1 MGALSPQTQVATQA
15 SSWWREGCQD
25 RKMRRQTIP
34 QAVSLIRPRLSG
46 ELKAK
51 LVVWLLVIRSRMQQL
66 SQGVARSVSNNIMLS
81 FNIRRPHSPI
91 DRVLRVWMEAVVV
104 NSIERVD
111 ADTLILLR
119 MLIDLLIHE
128 ARNETDYRT
137 IFLFI
142 TNRINVHVMRLLQDS
157 DPVLVGEMVFA
168 DVVAIGDDGL
178 TVRIV

>member
-1 MGALSPQTQVATQA
+1 
-15 SSWWREGCQD
+15 
-25 RKMRRQTIP
+25 
-34 QAVSLIRPRLSG
+34 
-46 ELKAK
+46 
-51 LVVWLLVIRSRMQQL
+51 MQQL